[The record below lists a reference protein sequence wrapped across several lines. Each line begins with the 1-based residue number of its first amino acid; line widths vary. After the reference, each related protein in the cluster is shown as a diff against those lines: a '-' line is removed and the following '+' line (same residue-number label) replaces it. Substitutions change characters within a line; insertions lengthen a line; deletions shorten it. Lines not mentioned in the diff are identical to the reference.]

1 MDGIL
6 LSDMKH
12 EIKTGDTLA
21 FTTSKIT
28 SVTSFFLW
36 LYQKLAKV
44 KYSHVGIAVWL
55 GDRLFIVEAVQ
66 PRVSITPISKV
77 DSFYHIP
84 VNTSKSVDDVKV
96 SFLMDYV
103 DTPYSLSD
111 MVLHYFNISSSKGS
125 IYCSALASAFYFHI
139 GVIRDKDLGHSPQKL
154 VDALLHKADLDEA
167 TYVITDRGNL

>member
-1 MDGIL
+1 MEPIL

-21 FTTSKIT
+21 FTTKKIT
-28 SVTSFFLW
+28 SITSFFLW
-36 LYQKLAKV
+36 MYQKFAKV

-77 DSFYHIP
+77 DSFYHVP
-84 VNTSKSVDDVKV
+84 VSTDRTSDDIKV

-103 DTPYSLSD
+103 DTPYSLID
-111 MVLHYFNISSSKGS
+111 MGLHYLNMSSDKSS
-125 IYCSALASAFYFHI
+125 IYCSALAAAFYFYI
-139 GVIRDKDLGHSPQKL
+139 GVLLDKDMGHSPQKL
-154 VDALLHKADLDEA
+154 VDSLLYKADLEQA
-167 TYVITDRGNL
+167 TFVVTDRGNI